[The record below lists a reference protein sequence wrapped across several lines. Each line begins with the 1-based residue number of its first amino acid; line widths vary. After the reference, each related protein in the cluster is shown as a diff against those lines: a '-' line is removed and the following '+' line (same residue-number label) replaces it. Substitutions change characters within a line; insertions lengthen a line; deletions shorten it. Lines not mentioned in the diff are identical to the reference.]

1 LCAQEGTRSG
11 RAARLHR
18 APLRATFG
26 AVGPLTLR
34 RPDFAAAEDGPGN
47 EALS

>member
-1 LCAQEGTRSG
+1 
-11 RAARLHR
+11 LHR
-18 APLRATFG
+18 APLRVTFG

-34 RPDFAAAEDGPGN
+34 HPDFAAAEDDPGN